1 MRKIDLLRMKIG
13 LENYRW
19 LRINSRGN
27 DVVEALHADQAISSF
42 DENIKIEKISRPSAK
57 TLRLFKPKEAESK
70 QRDPKRP
77 LPINGDFDAY
87 ALNIPA
93 SKERAFIPVII
104 AGEREDGS
112 YLKVKV
118 EANADVH
125 LLLVTAATEEA
136 IYLDIDQG
144 ENAYLRLSIIKYP
157 GFSSWQLLSYR
168 ANVAANARFEVQS
181 INLES
186 SAYHVGQIFLNG
198 EGATADTMAASF
210 VESFEEIRLDTTI
223 EHLAKHTTSNI
234 FSHGVVRA
242 EGYGMFAGRTYIE
255 KGASGSFGDQE
266 SRYLMLDPSAR
277 ADAYPVLL
285 IEENDLQAGHASS
298 LGQLDEDSLYY
309 LQSRGLSREQAEQL
323 VTVGYLQPVI
333 DKMVGGEGQ
342 PTEATGLYLRNTLLE
357 KVNQ

>member
-1 MRKIDLLRMKIG
+1 MRKIDLLRSKLG
-13 LENYRW
+13 LEHYRW
-19 LRINSRGN
+19 LRINARGC
-27 DVVEALHADQAISSF
+27 DVVDPLQADQLISSF
-42 DENIKIEKISRPSAK
+42 DEGTQFEVLNRPTTK

-77 LPINGDFDAY
+77 LPIKGEFDGFGLTVA
-87 ALNIPA
+87 A
-93 SKERAFIPVII
+93 SSRKQFIPVII
-104 AGEREDGS
+104 AGDRENGS
-112 YLKVKV
+112 YVKIKI
-118 EANADVH
+118 EANADVQI
-125 LLLVTAATEEA
+125 LLVTAETEEA
-136 IYLDIDQG
+136 IYLDIDQK
-144 ENAYLRLSIIKYP
+144 ENSNLRLSIVKHP
-157 GFSSWQLLSYR
+157 GYSSWQLLSYR
-168 ANVAANARFEVQS
+168 ANVAAHATLDVQS

-186 SAYHVGQIFLNG
+186 SAYHVGQIYLNG
-198 EGATADTMAASF
+198 EGATAETMAASF

-255 KGASGSFGDQE
+255 KGASGSYGDQE
-266 SRYLMLDPSAR
+266 SRYLMLDATAR

-285 IEENDLQAGHASS
+285 IEENDLKAGHASS

-309 LQSRGLSREQAEQL
+309 LESRGLTRQQAEQL

-333 DKMVGGEGQ
+333 DRMVGAEGS
-342 PTEATGLYLRNTLLE
+342 PTESVGKYLRQTLLE